1 MEKSAMRQRG
11 AVLPGPST
19 GRCARSTSSSRRQ
32 GAFHPHPHFPETF
45 QNARTTAIAKAVSSG
60 VSGGPSAGDSFSE
73 GEGTWRDQ
81 QFVSLDEIR
90 GWRENGPATPLLDSV
105 NYPVHIRN
113 FSTKQLKELSK
124 EVRSE
129 VINSVSNSGGH
140 LGSSLGVVELTVAL
154 HHVFNT
160 PDDKI
165 IFDVGH
171 QAYPHKILTGRR
183 KEMSTIRK
191 SGGLSGFTKR
201 DESEYD
207 PFGAGHSSTSIS
219 AGLGMAVGRD
229 MKGRK
234 NNVISVIGDGAIT
247 GGMAYEAMNNAGY
260 LDSNM
265 IIILND
271 NKQVSLPTQYNGK
284 TQDPVGGL
292 SNTLARI
299 QANKPLRELRE
310 IAKDVTRGLP
320 GPIPDLTAKI
330 DEYARGMIS
339 GSGSTLFEE
348 LGLYYIGPVDGHNVD
363 ELTAILKE
371 VKNTESIGPVLIHVM
386 TEKGSGY
393 LPAMT
398 ASDKMHGVSTYDVQT
413 GKQNKPVTKTMSYT
427 NYFAD
432 SLIAEAERDSRIV
445 GIHAAMGGGTGLNR
459 FEKRF
464 EDRTFDVDIAEQHA
478 VTFAAGLACEGLV
491 PMCAIYSTFL
501 QRGYDQI
508 VHDVA
513 LQNLPVRFAMDR
525 AGLVGADGAT
535 HCGAFDVAYLA
546 CVPNMVVM
554 APSNEAELCHMVA
567 TSIAIDDRPSAF
579 RFPRGNGIGVD
590 MAANGVGADLKGEVL
605 EIGKGVVRRE
615 GTDIAV
621 VGYGQS
627 VNQCLAAAEMLS
639 EHGISVTVVDAR
651 FCKPL
656 DTGLLRRLAKEH
668 PAMITVEE
676 GSIGGFGSHVMNFLA
691 LEGLLDGNLKFRP
704 MCLPDKWIEHGS
716 PAQQLEEAG
725 LTSSQIASTV
735 LAVLGRP
742 KDSLAVLQPNML

>member
-1 MEKSAMRQRG
+1 MVVVQQQQQRFVASKGAASSAGCR
-11 AVLPGPST
+11 
-19 GRCARSTSSSRRQ
+19 RCQPVAARRSRRSASPALQ
-32 GAFHPHPHFPETF
+32 
-45 QNARTTAIAKAVSSG
+45 RCRAVSQ
-60 VSGGPSAGDSFSE
+60 GPLNSSNANSNPGDDSFSE
-73 GEGTWRDQ
+73 GDASTWRES
-81 QFVSLDEIR
+81 FVSLDEIQS
-90 GWRENGPATPLLDSV
+90 WRENGPATPLLDTV
-105 NYPVHIRN
+105 NFPVHIKN
-113 FSTKQLKELSK
+113 FNLAQLKTLSK

-160 PDDKI
+160 PEDKI

-183 KEMSTIRK
+183 REMSGIRK
-191 SGGLSGFTKR
+191 SGGLSGFTNR
-201 DESEYD
+201 AESEYD

-229 MKGRK
+229 IKGRK

-284 TQDPVGGL
+284 SQDPVGGL

-310 IAKDVTRGLP
+310 IAKDLTRGLP
-320 GPIPDLTAKI
+320 GPLPEVTAKI

-348 LGLYYIGPVDGHNVD
+348 LGLYYIGPVDGHNLD

-398 ASDKMHGVSTYDVQT
+398 ASDKMHGVSSYDVTT
-413 GKQNKPVTKTMSYT
+413 GKQNKPQTKTMSYT

-432 SLIAEAERDSRIV
+432 SLIAEAEKDSRIV

-464 EDRTFDVDIAEQHA
+464 EDRTFDVGIAEQHA
-478 VTFAAGLACEGLV
+478 VTFAAGLATEGLI

-508 VHDVA
+508 IHDVA

-546 CVPNMVVM
+546 CIPNMVVM

-590 MAANGVGADLKGEVL
+590 MQALGVASNYKGQPVEV
-605 EIGKGVVRRE
+605 GKGVVRRE
-615 GTDIAV
+615 GTDVAL

-627 VNQCLAAAEMLS
+627 VNACLAAAEMLS
-639 EHGISVTVVDAR
+639 EHAISVTVVDAR

-656 DTGLLRRLAKEH
+656 DTQLIRRLAKSH
-668 PAMITVEE
+668 GALITVEE
-676 GSIGGFGSHVMNFLA
+676 GSVGGFGSHVLQFLS
-691 LEGLLDGNLKFRP
+691 LEGLLDDGKLKVRP
-704 MCLPDKWIEHGS
+704 MCLPDRFIEHAS
-716 PAQQLEEAG
+716 PAEQLEEAG
-725 LTSSQIASTV
+725 LTASQVASTV
-735 LAVLGRP
+735 LTVLGRP
-742 KDSLAVLQPNML
+742 RDSLEVLQPNLKSR

>member
-464 EDRTFDVDIAEQHA
+464 EDRTFDVGIAEQHA

-590 MAANGVGADLKGEVL
+590 MAANGVGADLKGQVL